1 MAPGDIDSART
12 EAPLFLEDP
21 ARKEEVHVTAVF
33 TGRCPWLMQSW
44 RRWLNAAAELS
55 EKVVTSEIIIFNRED
70 AILFGSEDLH
80 IDGVP
85 YRGSPVQPEPFLDT
99 IRRRL
104 AGKGLS

>member
-12 EAPLFLEDP
+12 EAPLFLDDP
-21 ARKEEVHVTAVF
+21 ARKEEVHVTAGF

-44 RRWLNAAAELS
+44 RRWLIAAAERCVM
-55 EKVVTSEIIIFNRED
+55 VVTSVISFFIWD
-70 AILFGSEDLH
+70 VAIVFGSEVLH

-85 YRGSPVQPEPFLDT
+85 YRGAPVLLEPFLDT